1 MTSNDHF
8 ALFLGSKLCGFFSC
22 EEKRAVTMRIVIL
35 IVALAILLQL
45 TAVTQA
51 LKQEGKF
58 QLRFASISKV

>member
-1 MTSNDHF
+1 MITS
-8 ALFLGSKLCGFFSC
+8 LCFSDRSCAVFFSR

>member
-1 MTSNDHF
+1 MITS
-8 ALFLGSKLCGFFSC
+8 LCFSDRSCAVFFR